1 MKQINVLIFVLL
13 VSVSDAEAQD
23 STRRSLT
30 LDIALSDHTNISVP
44 LYNFGVAIESNAW
57 RFGVALGYSETFFVP
72 TDFPT
77 IDHREWS
84 VFGMY
89 KVSVST
95 FMFNAGISIGMFD
108 YSSTGVFLA
117 PSVFRSGAY
126 LGLISE
132 IGLGDDNFFGGL
144 HYQRRISNYTPTNVI
159 GAWLR
164 YRIPV

>member
-1 MKQINVLIFVLL
+1 MKYLNALIIFFLL
-13 VSVSDAEAQD
+13 ASSDVHAQD
-23 STRRSLT
+23 STKRSLT

-44 LYNFGVAIESNAW
+44 LFNFGVAIESSAL

-77 IDHREWS
+77 VDHSEWS

-108 YSSTGVFLA
+108 YSSTGGFLA
-117 PSVFRSGAY
+117 ASSFRSGAF
-126 LGLISE
+126 LGLVSE
-132 IGLGDDNFFGGL
+132 FGLGGDNFYGGL
-144 HYQRRISNYTPTNVI
+144 HYQRRISNYTPANVV